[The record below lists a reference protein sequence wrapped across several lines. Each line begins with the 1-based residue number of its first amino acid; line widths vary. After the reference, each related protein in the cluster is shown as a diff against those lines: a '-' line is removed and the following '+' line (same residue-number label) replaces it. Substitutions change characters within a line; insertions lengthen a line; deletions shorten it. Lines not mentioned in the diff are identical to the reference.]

1 LKSPHRDEKRKQTK
15 SKTKKSTR
23 KGKTKSKN
31 IESYVED
38 SSNVSENTTK
48 VLSSKV
54 THESTSDVIGNT
66 SMTMLREEQD
76 REEQDLKQQGEKL
89 KKDLSSPPCE
99 DPTTVADIHGSG
111 STEDSDGPTTPG
123 QAKARGR
130 RAMVQTN
137 LSMTKEGVEII
148 SSPEQQPTQ
157 KKRGKRLR

>member
-1 LKSPHRDEKRKQTK
+1 MKSPRRDEKCKQTK

-38 SSNVSENTTK
+38 SSNISENTTK

-76 REEQDLKQQGEKL
+76 LKQQGEKL

-99 DPTTVADIHGSG
+99 DPTTVTDIHGSG
-111 STEDSDGPTTPG
+111 STEDSDGPSTPG
-123 QAKARGR
+123 QAKAKDRGR
-130 RAMVQTN
+130 RTMVQTN

-157 KKRGKRLR
+157 KKRGKRVR